1 MYILGLGDSVT
12 IIIVSVTIMTAI
24 AKTAI
29 RIVDIWLH
37 ECIFDIF
44 LSQNIHNH
52 EKKHGKIARTIS
64 DEINLDKKLEM
75 FFFQR
80 ALSVV

>member
-1 MYILGLGDSVT
+1 MFMHTPIFFYGLEGHPYDCFQCGCNIQCIYIYMYILGLGDSVT

-29 RIVDIWLH
+29 GIVDIWLQ

-44 LSQNIHNH
+44 LS
-52 EKKHGKIARTIS
+52 
-64 DEINLDKKLEM
+64 
-75 FFFQR
+75 
-80 ALSVV
+80 